1 MQRTKMPLSRYTS
14 VSGIIVPLIVEAML
28 KGLAIDESFFSMIVA
43 NQNEKR

>member
-1 MQRTKMPLSRYTS
+1 MPLSRYTS
-14 VSGIIVPLIVEAML
+14 VSGIIIPLIVEAML